1 MGGVKFWDMSV
12 WFFIIELGVLFG
24 AMLLANFLRRT
35 IGPLRKSLIPSSV
48 VGGFLLLIANFL
60 WQKLTGYAIFEK
72 LTMELFTYHCLGL
85 GFIALSLKS
94 TDRKNSS
101 SSGTDIFN
109 TGVTVVA
116 TYLVQALLGLAL
128 SFGLSYVIGNWNN
141 AGLLLPMGFGQGPG
155 QAYNWGNVYETATAY
170 PAFENG
176 TSFGLTIA
184 AMGFVAASIGGVIYL
199 QIMKKKG
206 RVNTELFADQT
217 DSVSAIEVCE
227 KGEIPLTEALDKLT
241 VQCGLVF
248 LTYMLTFGLMYII
261 SMGCDALGGFFVGTV
276 KPLVW
281 GFNFLFGSLMAMVV
295 KSVIRF
301 LRMKGVMKR
310 EYRNPFMLSRI
321 SGTMF
326 DLMVVASIAAIN
338 LSAFKHKEFLIPL
351 IILTLAG
358 GLATFFYIRYVSI
371 KIYPAYR
378 DQAFLSLY
386 GMLTGTASTGVILLR
401 EIDPNFETPASD
413 NLIYQQL
420 WAILFGFPMLLLL
433 GLSPKSLGS
442 TILTLVLLVVLFAV
456 MNIILFRKSI
466 FKNRGKTEK

>member
-1 MGGVKFWDMSV
+1 
-12 WFFIIELGVLFG
+12 
-24 AMLLANFLRRT
+24 
-35 IGPLRKSLIPSSV
+35 
-48 VGGFLLLIANFL
+48 
-60 WQKLTGYAIFEK
+60 
-72 LTMELFTYHCLGL
+72 HCLGL

-94 TDRKNSS
+94 TDRKNSA

-116 TYLVQALLGLAL
+116 TYLVQALAGLAL
-128 SFGLSYVIGNWNN
+128 TLGLSYVIGNWNN

-155 QAYNWGNVYETATAY
+155 QAYNWGHVYETATTY
-170 PAFENG
+170 PAFETG
-176 TSFGLTIA
+176 ASFGLTGA

-199 QIMKKKG
+199 QVMKKQG
-206 RVNTELFADQT
+206 RVRSELFEDQT
-217 DSVSAIEVCE
+217 DSISAIEVCE
-227 KGEIPLTEALDKLT
+227 KGEIPLTESLDKLT

-248 LTYMLTFGLMYII
+248 LTYVLTFGLMYLI

-281 GFNFLFGSLMAMVV
+281 GFNFLFGSLMAMIV

-301 LRMKGVMKR
+301 LKLKGIMKR

-338 LSAFKHKEFLIPL
+338 LSAFRRKEFVLPL
-351 IILTLAG
+351 VILSVVG
-358 GLATFFYIRYVSI
+358 GLVTFFYLKGITN
-371 KIYPAYR
+371 KLYPTYR
-378 DQAFLSLY
+378 DEAFISLY

-433 GLSPKSLGS
+433 GLSPKSLS
-442 TILTLVLLVVLFAV
+442 MTVLTLALLAVLFVA
-456 MNIILFRKSI
+456 MNVILFRKSI
-466 FKNRGKTEK
+466 FKGKKK

>member
-1 MGGVKFWDMSV
+1 MGGLSFWDMSV

-24 AMLLANFLRRT
+24 AMLLANLLRRT
-35 IGPLRKSLIPSSV
+35 IAPLRKSLIPSSV
-48 VGGFLLLIANFL
+48 IGGFILLIFNFL
-60 WQKLTGYAIFEK
+60 YQKITGYAVFEK

-116 TYLVQALLGLAL
+116 TYLVQALVGLAL
-128 SFGLSYVIGNWNN
+128 TFGLSYLIGNWNN

-170 PAFENG
+170 TPFENG
-176 TSFGLTIA
+176 ASFGLTIA
-184 AMGFVAASIGGVIYL
+184 AMGFIAASVGGVIYL
-199 QIMKKKG
+199 QVMKKKG

-217 DSVSAIEVCE
+217 DSISAIEVCE
-227 KGEIPLTEALDKLT
+227 KGEIPLTESLDKLT

-248 LTYMLTFGLMYII
+248 LTYMLTFGLMYLI

-281 GFNFLFGSLMAMVV
+281 GFNFLFGSVMAMVV

-301 LRMKGVMKR
+301 LKMKGIMKR

-338 LSAFKHKEFLIPL
+338 LTAFKHKEFLI
-351 IILTLAG
+351 
-358 GLATFFYIRYVSI
+358 
-371 KIYPAYR
+371 
-378 DQAFLSLY
+378 
-386 GMLTGTASTGVILLR
+386 
-401 EIDPNFETPASD
+401 
-413 NLIYQQL
+413 
-420 WAILFGFPMLLLL
+420 
-433 GLSPKSLGS
+433 
-442 TILTLVLLVVLFAV
+442 
-456 MNIILFRKSI
+456 
-466 FKNRGKTEK
+466 

>member
-1 MGGVKFWDMSV
+1 MGTVSFWDMSV

-24 AMLLANFLRRT
+24 AMLLANMLRRV
-35 IGPLRKSLIPSSV
+35 IAPLRKSLIPSSV
-48 VGGFLLLIANFL
+48 IGGFILLIANFL
-60 WQKLTGYAIFEK
+60 YQKITGYALFEK

-116 TYLVQALLGLAL
+116 TYLAQALAGLAL
-128 SFGLSYVIGNWNN
+128 TFGLSYVIGNWGN

-155 QAYNWGNVYETATAY
+155 QAYNWGNVYENATAY
-170 PAFENG
+170 APFENG
-176 TSFGLTIA
+176 TSFGLTVA
-184 AMGFVAASIGGVIYL
+184 AMGFIAASIGGVIYL
-199 QIMKKKG
+199 QVMKKNG
-206 RVNTELFADQT
+206 RINTELFADQT
-217 DSVSAIEVCE
+217 DSISAIEVCE
-227 KGEIPLTEALDKLT
+227 KGEIPLTESLDKLT

-248 LTYMLTFGLMYII
+248 LTYMLTFGLMYLI

-281 GFNFLFGSLMAMVV
+281 GFNFLFGSVMAMVV

-301 LRMKGVMKR
+301 LKMKGIMKR

-338 LSAFKHKEFLIPL
+338 LTAFKHKEFLIPL
-351 IILTLAG
+351 ILLSVVG
-358 GLATFFYIRYVSI
+358 GLITFFYIRHISI
-371 KIYPAYR
+371 KLFPTYR

-433 GLSPKSLGS
+433 GLSPKSIGMTVL
-442 TILTLVLLVVLFAV
+442 TIGLLVVLFVV
-456 MNIILFRKSI
+456 MNVILFRKSI
-466 FKNRGKTEK
+466 FQKGKK

>member
-1 MGGVKFWDMSV
+1 MGGVSFWDMSV

-24 AMLLANFLRRT
+24 AMLLANLLRRT
-35 IGPLRKSLIPSSV
+35 IVPLRKSLIPSSV
-48 VGGFLLLIANFL
+48 IGGFILLIANFL
-60 WQKLTGYAIFEK
+60 YTKITGYALFEK

-116 TYLVQALLGLAL
+116 TYLVQALAGLAL
-128 SFGLSYVIGNWNN
+128 TFGLSYVIGNWNN

-155 QAYNWGNVYETATAY
+155 QAYNWGHVYETATAY

-176 TSFGLTIA
+176 ASFGLTVA

-199 QIMKKKG
+199 QIMKKQG
-206 RVNTELFADQT
+206 RIRSELFEDQT
-217 DSVSAIEVCE
+217 DSISAIEVCE
-227 KGEIPLTEALDKLT
+227 KGEIPLTESLDKLT

-248 LTYMLTFGLMYII
+248 LTYILTFGLMYLI
-261 SMGCDALGGFFVGTV
+261 SIGCDALGGFFVGTV

-281 GFNFLFGSLMAMVV
+281 GFNFLFGSLMAMIV

-301 LRMKGVMKR
+301 LKLKGIMKR

-338 LSAFKHKEFLIPL
+338 LSAFRRKEFVLPL
-351 IILTLAG
+351 VILSVVG
-358 GLATFFYIRYVSI
+358 GLVTFFYLKGITN
-371 KIYPAYR
+371 KLYPTYR
-378 DQAFLSLY
+378 DEAFISLY

-433 GLSPKSLGS
+433 GLSPKSLS
-442 TILTLVLLVVLFAV
+442 MTVLTLVLLAVLFVA
-456 MNIILFRKSI
+456 MNVILFRKSI
-466 FKNRGKTEK
+466 FKGKKK

>member
-1 MGGVKFWDMSV
+1 MGGVSFWDMSV

-24 AMLLANFLRRT
+24 AMLLANLLRRT
-35 IGPLRKSLIPSSV
+35 IAPLRKSLIPSSV
-48 VGGFLLLIANFL
+48 IGGFLLLIANFL
-60 WQKLTGYAIFEK
+60 YTKITGYALFEK

-116 TYLVQALLGLAL
+116 TYLVQALAGLAL
-128 SFGLSYVIGNWNN
+128 TFGLSYVIGNWNN

-155 QAYNWGNVYETATAY
+155 QAYNWGHVYETATTY

-176 TSFGLTIA
+176 ASFGLTVA

-199 QIMKKKG
+199 QVMKKQG
-206 RVNTELFADQT
+206 RVRSELFEDQT
-217 DSVSAIEVCE
+217 DSISAIEVCE
-227 KGEIPLTEALDKLT
+227 KGEIPLTESLDKLT

-248 LTYMLTFGLMYII
+248 LTYILTFGLMYLI
-261 SMGCDALGGFFVGTV
+261 SIGCDALGGFFVGTV

-281 GFNFLFGSLMAMVV
+281 GFNFLFGSLMAMIV

-301 LRMKGVMKR
+301 LKLKGIMKR

-338 LSAFKHKEFLIPL
+338 LSAFRRKEFVLPL
-351 IILTLAG
+351 VILSVVG
-358 GLATFFYIRYVSI
+358 GLVTFFYLKGISR
-371 KIYPAYR
+371 KLYPTYR
-378 DQAFLSLY
+378 DEAFISLY

-433 GLSPKSLGS
+433 GLSPKSLS
-442 TILTLVLLVVLFAV
+442 MTVLTLALLAVLFVA
-456 MNIILFRKSI
+456 MNVILFRKSI
-466 FKNRGKTEK
+466 FKGKKK

>member
-1 MGGVKFWDMSV
+1 MGGVSFWDMSV

-24 AMLLANFLRRT
+24 AMLLANLLRRT
-35 IGPLRKSLIPSSV
+35 ITPLRKSLIPSSV
-48 VGGFLLLIANFL
+48 IGGFILLIANFL
-60 WQKLTGYAIFEK
+60 YTKITGYALFEK

-116 TYLVQALLGLAL
+116 TYLVQALAGLAL
-128 SFGLSYVIGNWNN
+128 TLGLSYVIGNWSNS
-141 AGLLLPMGFGQGPG
+141 GLLLPMGFGQGPG
-155 QAYNWGNVYETATAY
+155 QAYNWGHVYETATAY

-176 TSFGLTIA
+176 ASFGLTVA

-199 QIMKKKG
+199 QVMRKQG
-206 RVNTELFADQT
+206 RVRSELFEDQT
-217 DSVSAIEVCE
+217 DSISAIEVCE
-227 KGEIPLTEALDKLT
+227 KGEIPLTESLDKLT

-248 LTYMLTFGLMYII
+248 LTYVLTFGLMYLI

-281 GFNFLFGSLMAMVV
+281 GFNFLFGSLMAMIV

-301 LRMKGVMKR
+301 LKMKGIMKR

-338 LSAFKHKEFLIPL
+338 LSAFSHREFVLPL
-351 IILTLAG
+351 IILTALG
-358 GLATFFYIRYVSI
+358 GFITFFYLRGITR
-371 KIYPAYR
+371 KLYPTYS
-378 DQAFLSLY
+378 DEAFLSLY

-433 GLSPKSLGS
+433 GLSPKSLGM
-442 TILTLVLLVVLFAV
+442 TILTLALLAVLFV
-456 MNIILFRKSI
+456 GMNVILFRKNI
-466 FKNRGKTEK
+466 FKGKKK

>member
-1 MGGVKFWDMSV
+1 MGGVSFWDMSV

-24 AMLLANFLRRT
+24 AMLLANLLRRT
-35 IGPLRKSLIPSSV
+35 ITPLRKSLIPSSV
-48 VGGFLLLIANFL
+48 IGGFILLIANFL
-60 WQKLTGYAIFEK
+60 YTKITGYALFEK

-116 TYLVQALLGLAL
+116 TYLVQALAGLAL
-128 SFGLSYVIGNWNN
+128 TFGLSYVIGNWNN

-155 QAYNWGNVYETATAY
+155 QAYNWGHVYETATAY

-176 TSFGLTIA
+176 ASFGLTVA

-199 QIMKKKG
+199 QIMKKQG
-206 RVNTELFADQT
+206 RIRSELFEDQT
-217 DSVSAIEVCE
+217 DSISAIEVCE
-227 KGEIPLTEALDKLT
+227 KGEIPLTESLDKLT

-248 LTYMLTFGLMYII
+248 LTYILTFGLMYLI
-261 SMGCDALGGFFVGTV
+261 SIGCDALGGFFVGTV

-281 GFNFLFGSLMAMVV
+281 GFNFLFGSLMAMIV

-301 LRMKGVMKR
+301 LKLKGIMKR

-338 LSAFKHKEFLIPL
+338 LSAFRRKEFVLPL
-351 IILTLAG
+351 IILTALG
-358 GLATFFYIRYVSI
+358 GFITFFYLKGISR
-371 KIYPAYR
+371 KLYPTYS
-378 DQAFLSLY
+378 DEAFISLY

-433 GLSPKSLGS
+433 GLSPKSLS
-442 TILTLVLLVVLFAV
+442 MTVLTLVLLAVLFVA
-456 MNIILFRKSI
+456 MNVILFRKSI
-466 FKNRGKTEK
+466 FKGKKK

>member
-1 MGGVKFWDMSV
+1 MGGVSFWDMSV

-24 AMLLANFLRRT
+24 AMLLANLLRRT
-35 IGPLRKSLIPSSV
+35 IVPLRKSLIPSSV
-48 VGGFLLLIANFL
+48 IGGFILLIANFL
-60 WQKLTGYAIFEK
+60 YTKITGYALFEK

-101 SSGTDIFN
+101 SSGADIFN

-116 TYLVQALLGLAL
+116 TYLVQALAGLAL
-128 SFGLSYVIGNWNN
+128 TFGLSYVIGNWNN

-155 QAYNWGNVYETATAY
+155 QAYNWGHVYETATAY

-176 TSFGLTIA
+176 ASFGLTVA

-199 QIMKKKG
+199 QIMKKQG
-206 RVNTELFADQT
+206 RIRSELFEDQT
-217 DSVSAIEVCE
+217 DSISAIEVCE
-227 KGEIPLTEALDKLT
+227 KGEIPLTESLDKLT

-248 LTYMLTFGLMYII
+248 LTYILTFGLMYLI
-261 SMGCDALGGFFVGTV
+261 SIGCDALGGFFVGTV

-281 GFNFLFGSLMAMVV
+281 GFNFLFGSLMAMIV

-301 LRMKGVMKR
+301 LKLKGIMKR

-338 LSAFKHKEFLIPL
+338 LSAFRRKEFVLPL
-351 IILTLAG
+351 IILTALG
-358 GLATFFYIRYVSI
+358 GFITFFYLKGISR
-371 KIYPAYR
+371 KLYPTYS
-378 DQAFLSLY
+378 DEAFISLY

-433 GLSPKSLGS
+433 GLSPKSLS
-442 TILTLVLLVVLFAV
+442 MTVLTLVLLAVLFVA
-456 MNIILFRKSI
+456 MNVILFRKSI
-466 FKNRGKTEK
+466 FKGKKK

>member
-1 MGGVKFWDMSV
+1 MGGVSFWDMSV

-24 AMLLANFLRRT
+24 AMLLANLLRRT
-35 IGPLRKSLIPSSV
+35 ITPLRKSLIPSSV
-48 VGGFLLLIANFL
+48 IGGFILLIANFL
-60 WQKLTGYAIFEK
+60 YTKITGNALFEK

-116 TYLVQALLGLAL
+116 TYLVQALAGLAL
-128 SFGLSYVIGNWNN
+128 TLGLSYVIGNWSNS
-141 AGLLLPMGFGQGPG
+141 GLLLPMGFGQGPG
-155 QAYNWGNVYETATAY
+155 QAYNWGHVYETATAY

-176 TSFGLTIA
+176 ASFGLTVA

-199 QIMKKKG
+199 QVMRKQG
-206 RVNTELFADQT
+206 RVRSELFEDQT

-227 KGEIPLTEALDKLT
+227 KGEIPLTESLDKLT

-248 LTYMLTFGLMYII
+248 LTYILTFGLMYLI

-281 GFNFLFGSLMAMVV
+281 GFNFLFGSLMAMIV

-301 LRMKGVMKR
+301 LKMKGIMKR

-338 LSAFKHKEFLIPL
+338 LSAFRRKEFVLPL
-351 IILTLAG
+351 IILTALG
-358 GLATFFYIRYVSI
+358 GFITFFYLRGITR
-371 KIYPAYR
+371 KLYPTYR
-378 DQAFLSLY
+378 DEAFLSLY

-420 WAILFGFPMLLLL
+420 WAIVFGFPMLLLL
-433 GLSPKSLGS
+433 GLSPKSLGM
-442 TILTLVLLVVLFAV
+442 TILTLALLAVLFVA
-456 MNIILFRKSI
+456 MNVILFRKNI
-466 FKNRGKTEK
+466 FKGKKK

>member
-1 MGGVKFWDMSV
+1 MGGVSFWDMSV

-24 AMLLANFLRRT
+24 AMLLANLLRRT
-35 IGPLRKSLIPSSV
+35 IVPLRKSLIPSSV
-48 VGGFLLLIANFL
+48 IGGFILLIANFL
-60 WQKLTGYAIFEK
+60 YTKITGYALFEK

-101 SSGTDIFN
+101 SSGADIFN

-116 TYLVQALLGLAL
+116 TYLVQALAGLAL
-128 SFGLSYVIGNWNN
+128 TFGLSYVIGNWNN

-155 QAYNWGNVYETATAY
+155 QAYNWGHVYETATAY

-176 TSFGLTIA
+176 ASFGLTVA

-199 QIMKKKG
+199 QIMKKQG
-206 RVNTELFADQT
+206 RIRSELFEDQT
-217 DSVSAIEVCE
+217 DSISAIEVCE
-227 KGEIPLTEALDKLT
+227 KGEIPLTESLDKLT

-248 LTYMLTFGLMYII
+248 LTYILTFGLMYLI
-261 SMGCDALGGFFVGTV
+261 SIGCDALGGFFVGTV

-281 GFNFLFGSLMAMVV
+281 GFNFLFGSLMAMIV

-301 LRMKGVMKR
+301 LKLKGIMKR

-338 LSAFKHKEFLIPL
+338 LSAFRRKEFVLPL
-351 IILTLAG
+351 IILTALG
-358 GLATFFYIRYVSI
+358 GFITFFYLKGISR
-371 KIYPAYR
+371 KLYPTYR
-378 DQAFLSLY
+378 DEAFISLY

-433 GLSPKSLGS
+433 GLSPKSLS
-442 TILTLVLLVVLFAV
+442 MTVLTLVLLAVLFVA
-456 MNIILFRKSI
+456 MNVILFRKSI
-466 FKNRGKTEK
+466 FKGKKK

>member
-1 MGGVKFWDMSV
+1 MGGVSFWDMSV

-24 AMLLANFLRRT
+24 AMLLANLLRRT
-35 IGPLRKSLIPSSV
+35 IVPLRKSLIPSSV
-48 VGGFLLLIANFL
+48 IGGFILLIANFL
-60 WQKLTGYAIFEK
+60 YTKITGYALFEK

-116 TYLVQALLGLAL
+116 TYLVQALAGLAL
-128 SFGLSYVIGNWNN
+128 TFGLSYVIGNWNN

-155 QAYNWGNVYETATAY
+155 QAYNWGHVYETATAY

-176 TSFGLTIA
+176 ASFGLTVA
-184 AMGFVAASIGGVIYL
+184 TMGFVAASIGGVIYL
-199 QIMKKKG
+199 QIMKKQG
-206 RVNTELFADQT
+206 RIRSELFEDQT
-217 DSVSAIEVCE
+217 DSISAIEVCE
-227 KGEIPLTEALDKLT
+227 KGEIPLTESLDKLT

-248 LTYMLTFGLMYII
+248 LTYILTFGLMYLI
-261 SMGCDALGGFFVGTV
+261 SIGCDALGGFFVGTV

-281 GFNFLFGSLMAMVV
+281 GFNFLFGSLMAMIV

-301 LRMKGVMKR
+301 LKLKGIMKR

-338 LSAFKHKEFLIPL
+338 LSAFRRKEFVLPL
-351 IILTLAG
+351 VILSVVG
-358 GLATFFYIRYVSI
+358 GLVTFFYLKGISR
-371 KIYPAYR
+371 KLYPTYR
-378 DQAFLSLY
+378 DEAFISLY

-433 GLSPKSLGS
+433 GLSPKSLS
-442 TILTLVLLVVLFAV
+442 MTVLTLVLLAVLFVA
-456 MNIILFRKSI
+456 MNVILFRKSI
-466 FKNRGKTEK
+466 FKGKKK